1 MLVYGG
7 SMKLRLALL
16 TFSIMSFSPLYAA
29 DIYRWVDENGRIQF
43 SDVVPEKYKK
53 SAKRI
58 DSRQY
63 ELSAEQRREADARAE
78 QEKAQAAEAT
88 QRKAR
93 ADAEKAAN
101 AAAAAAAAA
110 AAQTKPRPAVDENTD
125 CATLYRLYRESL
137 DCFAPYIT
145 ANGTTKA
152 EAFAKCT
159 PVADPSRKCGPA
171 K

>member
-1 MLVYGG
+1 
-7 SMKLRLALL
+7 MKLRLALL
-16 TFSIMSFSPLYAA
+16 TCSIMLLSPLYAA
-29 DIYRWVDENGRIQF
+29 DIYRWVDENGRTQF

-53 SAKRI
+53 SAKRM

-63 ELSAEQRREADARAE
+63 ELNVEQRKEAEARAA
-78 QEKAQAAEAT
+78 QEKAQAAEAA
-88 QRKAR
+88 QSKAR
-93 ADAEKAAN
+93 ADTDKAAN
-101 AAAAAAAAA
+101 PASA

-145 ANGTTKA
+145 ASGTTKA

>member
-1 MLVYGG
+1 MKMVEF
-7 SMKLRLALL
+7 SSRTSFPRSTRSRPKEWIRDSTNSAQNSEKKLR
-16 TFSIMSFSPLYAA
+16 
-29 DIYRWVDENGRIQF
+29 
-43 SDVVPEKYKK
+43 
-53 SAKRI
+53 
-58 DSRQY
+58 
-63 ELSAEQRREADARAE
+63 ARAK
-78 QEKAQAAEAT
+78 QEKAQAAEET

-101 AAAAAAAAA
+101 AAAA

-152 EAFAKCT
+152 ETFAKCT
-159 PVADPSRKCGPA
+159 TVPDPSRKCGPA

>member
-1 MLVYGG
+1 
-7 SMKLRLALL
+7 MKLRLALL
-16 TFSIMSFSPLYAA
+16 ICSIMLLSPLYAA
-29 DIYRWVDENGRIQF
+29 DIYRWVDENGRTQF

-53 SAKRI
+53 SAKRM

-63 ELSAEQRREADARAE
+63 ELNVEQRREAEARAE

-93 ADAEKAAN
+93 AEAEKTAN
-101 AAAAAAAAA
+101 AASAAAAV
-110 AAQTKPRPAVDENTD
+110 QTKPRPAVDKNTD

-145 ANGTTKA
+145 ANGTTKS

-159 PVADPSRKCGPA
+159 PVPDPSRKCGPA